1 MKENRA
7 LTQSFVTGRLGFV
20 GRHLAERLSQRGD
33 DVVVS
38 DIHAQPTGEVAGSYV
53 QADVTNLDSLRAA
66 FAGKDVVFHVASLV
80 QTKQANAETVWAVNL
95 GGTQNVIEVCREL
108 GVKRLVYVS
117 SASVVYEGRNIEN
130 GDETLP
136 YASSSQAP
144 YADSKIAAEKAVLE
158 AHTPDGLRTCAIRPH
173 VVFGPGDGRFL
184 PALIERAQSG
194 RLKYGVGRGRK
205 ISDFTYIDNLI
216 DALVAAEEK
225 LVGNGALG
233 GQAFFVTNGEPMG
246 FWDFVDKVLVEM
258 NQPMTRGRIPYS
270 IAYAAAMVAEGVDA
284 ILGKPAGPENGLT
297 RFAIRY
303 MCTHHYF
310 SIDKARRELG
320 YEPAVTIDEGIARTI
335 EHLRSVGAIDTHA

>member
-1 MKENRA
+1 MFLKLGKVGATRIISHKKY
-7 LTQSFVTGRLGFV
+7 LITGGLGFV
-20 GRHLAERLSQRGD
+20 GRHLAERLSLRGD
-33 DVVVS
+33 AVEVG

-53 QADVTNLDSLRAA
+53 QADVTCLDSLRAA

-158 AHTPDGLRTCAIRPH
+158 AHDPDGLRTCAIRPH

-184 PALIERAQSG
+184 PALSSGCRASTNQARSLA
-194 RLKYGVGRGRK
+194 RVIVLLT
-205 ISDFTYIDNLI
+205 IS
-216 DALVAAEEK
+216 
-225 LVGNGALG
+225 
-233 GQAFFVTNGEPMG
+233 P
-246 FWDFVDKVLVEM
+246 
-258 NQPMTRGRIPYS
+258 PR
-270 IAYAAAMVAEGVDA
+270 
-284 ILGKPAGPENGLT
+284 
-297 RFAIRY
+297 
-303 MCTHHYF
+303 
-310 SIDKARRELG
+310 
-320 YEPAVTIDEGIARTI
+320 
-335 EHLRSVGAIDTHA
+335 